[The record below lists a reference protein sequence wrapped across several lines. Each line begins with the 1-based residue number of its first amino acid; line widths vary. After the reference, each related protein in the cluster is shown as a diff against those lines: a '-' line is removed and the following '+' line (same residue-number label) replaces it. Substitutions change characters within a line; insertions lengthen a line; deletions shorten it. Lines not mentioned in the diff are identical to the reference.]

1 MGFGRYW
8 FAGQVLLILL
18 GVWWCYDTGQR
29 FGDDLAHLRKTR
41 DRDAR
46 RAILV
51 TWGVTVVVLVALVA
65 LTPGVVLRFV
75 RLLPW

>member
-8 FAGQVLLILL
+8 FAGQVLLILF
-18 GVWWCYDTGQR
+18 GVWWCYEILGR
-29 FGDDLAHLRKTR
+29 FGDDLAHLRQTR
-41 DRDAR
+41 DRDTR

-65 LTPGVVLRFV
+65 ITPGVVLRYI
-75 RLLPW
+75 RLLQW